1 MLTRDGLQLA
11 DTPIPS
17 VLPGRVRL
25 EVRSVGICSTDLA
38 IWKGEIE
45 AKLPIVLG
53 HEIAGTIHE
62 SSDESLPVGEFATV
76 EVDFSCGRCWYCT
89 HGMRHH
95 CGSRGVLGITE
106 DGGLSEYITVPVE
119 NVHLLPEGVDVDAG
133 TFVEPLASAIEAYE
147 RLPAK
152 DSEPVLVVGS
162 GNMGLLVAQVYEVH
176 GALVQ
181 IAGYSTR
188 GLGLAKLLGLTHVI
202 NAKTEDWRRP
212 VSQVNNGA
220 APRVVIETSGTAE
233 GISLALK
240 AVRPEGFVALMCM
253 HGAPIAIRP
262 IDVVEREIRLYGI
275 SRGPFDKAIDILAK
289 GRIEVKRLVSR
300 YFALDEGAKAFEYAI
315 QPDVQKVIVT
325 V

>member
-1 MLTRDGLQLA
+1 V
-11 DTPIPS
+11 PS

-25 EVRSVGICSTDLA
+25 EVRSVGICRTDLA
-38 IWKGEIE
+38 IWKGELE
-45 AKLPIVLG
+45 TKLPIVLG

-62 SSDESLPVGEFATV
+62 SSDESLKVGDFATV
-76 EVDFSCGRCWYCT
+76 EVDVSCGRCWYCA

-95 CGSRGVLGITE
+95 CASRGVMGITE
-106 DGGLSEYITVPVE
+106 DGGLSEYITVPIE

-133 TFVEPLASAIEAYE
+133 TFAEPLASAIEAYE

-162 GNMGLLVAQVYEVH
+162 GKTALLVAQVYEAH
-176 GALVQ
+176 GAMVQ
-181 IAGYSTR
+181 IAGYSAR
-188 GLGLAKLLGLTHVI
+188 ELGIAKLLGLTHVV
-202 NAKTEDWRRP
+202 NAKTEDWRRS

-240 AVRPEGFVALMCM
+240 AVRPEGFIALMSM
-253 HGAPIAIRP
+253 HGPPIAIRP
-262 IDVVEREIRLYGI
+262 IDIVEREIRVYGI
-275 SRGPFDKAIDILAK
+275 SRGPFDKAIDMLAS

-300 YFALDEGAKAFEYAI
+300 YFTLDEGEKAFEFAS

-325 V
+325 I